1 MDRGRGG
8 RGRGNAWRNNSR
20 GYHNGQSNTRNSN
33 PQRPHDDQHQGSG
46 GRGRGRGRG
55 GIGGGFSRGNFK
67 TPMPSRME
75 LMASVSRSSG
85 LERDGDDL
93 KNYNIQQEYREF
105 IQGKL
110 DGFSKRYPLEI
121 RSADKQRI
129 EAQENL
135 LILFRKLREGVYA
148 SKRRDEFAL
157 EVYETSFYLS
167 IIFNSAKQIAAVM
180 NHLVPGTYESVTCPK
195 PLCRP
200 TIVLSLLYHLV
211 ASYPSQTTY
220 HHHLRSIS
228 DELLPRRSNAHNWIR
243 SLASALRTR
252 NYSKFAQLYK
262 KQSMSMIFE
271 DTEKDTLGLDALSIS
286 QAQSS
291 KQLAKIAILAVLDDL
306 RSRARDTAWTV
317 LRSAYREFSC
327 DANSESTKT
336 WLSRTLSLQPLLVT
350 DDRTWTAEGWLED
363 RATHGHTR
371 RKEGV
376 EGRWIVCKVR

>member
-135 LILFRKLREGVYA
+135 LILFTPRRRLRL
-148 SKRRDEFAL
+148 KTTRRVRSGGL
-157 EVYETSFYLS
+157 RNILLSF
-167 IIFNSAKQIAAVM
+167 
-180 NHLVPGTYESVTCPK
+180 
-195 PLCRP
+195 
-200 TIVLSLLYHLV
+200 
-211 ASYPSQTTY
+211 
-220 HHHLRSIS
+220 HHLQLGKADSGCDEPSGSRDIRIRHLSQATVSPYDRPIPAIS
-228 DELLPRRSNAHNWIR
+228 PRRVVPFANNVPPSP
-243 SLASALRTR
+243 SL
-252 NYSKFAQLYK
+252 Y
-262 KQSMSMIFE
+262 
-271 DTEKDTLGLDALSIS
+271 LG
-286 QAQSS
+286 
-291 KQLAKIAILAVLDDL
+291 
-306 RSRARDTAWTV
+306 
-317 LRSAYREFSC
+317 
-327 DANSESTKT
+327 
-336 WLSRTLSLQPLLVT
+336 
-350 DDRTWTAEGWLED
+350 
-363 RATHGHTR
+363 
-371 RKEGV
+371 
-376 EGRWIVCKVR
+376 